1 MNVRRGL
8 HASHG
13 GLAMAELPL
22 EGVGSCEIRPTLLSR
37 LPSCRGQGLHRV
49 ALPRNTVRG
58 LRPRPR
64 QTPRALLRTSTTNAP
79 ACSVLPAVW
88 DLKSFHILRHGNASQ
103 PTLACRTRSCSR
115 RGRSLRG

>member
-37 LPSCRGQGLHRV
+37 LPSCRGRACTAWRCPGTLFVACVPGLGKRHV
-49 ALPRNTVRG
+49 HCSG
-58 LRPRPR
+58 RP
-64 QTPRALLRTSTTNAP
+64 
-79 ACSVLPAVW
+79 
-88 DLKSFHILRHGNASQ
+88 Q
-103 PTLACRTRSCSR
+103 PTHRPALF
-115 RGRSLRG
+115 SLQCGT